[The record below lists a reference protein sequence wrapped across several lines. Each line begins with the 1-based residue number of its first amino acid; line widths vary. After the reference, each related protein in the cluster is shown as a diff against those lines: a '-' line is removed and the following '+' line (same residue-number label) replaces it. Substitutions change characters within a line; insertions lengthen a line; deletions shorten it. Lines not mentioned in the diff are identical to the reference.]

1 MQNKEFSIGK
11 LKEAEF
17 AKLFSNT
24 TPSTKEE
31 DMYQHWDLKIDTK
44 IDIKSLKKENRYDP
58 TYNENFHYVEIKN
71 VNNDLGWLYGKADY
85 FAFELENYWLIV
97 DKIKLQ
103 NFIKEKC
110 TGKEIGSKKDLYAL
124 YRREN
129 RKDVIVKVKT
139 IDLMF
144 LSSQIIKK

>member
-17 AKLFSNT
+17 AKLFSNS

>member
-44 IDIKSLKKENRYDP
+44 IDIKSLKKENRCDP

-71 VNNDLGWLYGKADY
+71 VNNDFGWLYGKADY

-97 DKIKLQ
+97 EKIKLQ
-103 NFIKEKC
+103 EFIKEKC
-110 TGKEIGSKKDLYAL
+110 TGKEIGNKKDLYAL